1 MPPRRRLFDRGDGM
15 FSYLK
20 GTLVE
25 IGPQHVVLDV
35 RGIGFYIIVPYSVTS
50 KLPSAGNEV
59 RLYVYLNVRQDS
71 MELYGFLNREDKLLF
86 EKLISVSGIG
96 PKAAISMLSVLSS
109 TQLALA
115 IATGDVKALSSAPGI
130 GKKTAQRIILEL
142 REKIDREAVES
153 SPSVAD
159 EAVAAQGVQK
169 EALQALMALGYQAVE
184 AQRAVDMVK
193 DQAQDTATVVKL
205 ALKALDRR

>member
-1 MPPRRRLFDRGDGM
+1 M
-15 FSYLK
+15 FAYLN

-25 IGPQHVVLDV
+25 VGPQHVVLDV
-35 RGIGFYIIVPYSVTS
+35 QGIGFHIIVPSSVAS
-50 KLPSAGNEV
+50 KLPSRGNEV
-59 RLYVYLNVRQDS
+59 RLYVHLNVRQDS

-96 PKAAISMLSVLSS
+96 PKAAISMLSALSS

-115 IATGDVKALSSAPGI
+115 IATGDVKALSAAPGI
-130 GKKTAQRIILEL
+130 GKKTAQRVILEL
-142 REKIDREAVES
+142 REKIDREVVES
-153 SPSVAD
+153 SPMVDD
-159 EAVAAQGVQK
+159 EVVAAQGIEK

-193 DQAQDTATVVKL
+193 SQAQDTATLVKL